1 MHVYNT
7 TNQAPRPPCS
17 PPLLSTHKLRAFA
30 SNSSSSSTSSSIRR
44 ADGGEEE
51 RYRSISES
59 WDSWGVV
66 WMWRK
71 YGC

>member
-1 MHVYNT
+1 MHVYNIT
-7 TNQAPRPPCS
+7 TKLP
-17 PPLLSTHKLRAFA
+17 PPLLSKHELRAFA

-44 ADGGEEE
+44 ADGGDEE

-59 WDSWGVV
+59 WDSCGVV
-66 WMWRK
+66 RMWSK